1 MKKSSAPYIL
11 RVVLTAIAFVM
22 VLASALFSNSLA
34 AKMRDEEQ
42 KKMELWAEATRAL
55 ITATPEDNLDLPLTI
70 IENNTTIPVYMT
82 DAEGVCILHRNVPE
96 GKDVQQR
103 VDKLRESQ
111 EPIEVKVSDN
121 VVQYIYY
128 EDSRLLTWLTWFPYV
143 NLAIVLVF
151 MAVALLLVF
160 TVQDAEQDRVWAGLS
175 KETAH
180 QLGTPISAL
189 NGWQE
194 ILKTTYPDD
203 QMIPEMD
210 ADLKRL
216 STIADR
222 FSKVGSS
229 PELVQTP
236 LLPVL
241 KDSVAYMSKRT
252 SGKVEIHLQAEA
264 VDSNCEV
271 MANQALL
278 SWVIENLLRNA
289 VDAMDGSG
297 TITINI
303 TESSDRV
310 LIDVADTGKGI
321 ARRDWHRIFMPG
333 FTTKERGWGIG
344 LSLSKRIIR
353 TYHHGRIYVLHSTL
367 GSGTTFRMELRKAI

>member
-1 MKKSSAPYIL
+1 MKKSFAPYVQ

-55 ITATPEDNLDLPLTI
+55 IIATPEDNLDLPLTI

-82 DAEGVCILHRNVPE
+82 DAEGVCILHRNVRE
-96 GKDVQQR
+96 GVDVQQR
-103 VDKLRESQ
+103 VERLRASQ
-111 EPIEVKVSDN
+111 EPIEVRVDDA

-160 TVQDAEQDRVWAGLS
+160 TIQEAEQDRVWAGLS

-194 ILKTTYPDD
+194 ILKSTYPDD
-203 QMIPEMD
+203 KMIPEMD

-216 STIADR
+216 TTIADR
-222 FSKVGSS
+222 FSKVGSA
-229 PELVQTP
+229 PELVVTP

-241 KDSVAYMSKRT
+241 QDSVAYMSKRT
-252 SGKVEIHLQAEA
+252 SGKVDIRLETEA
-264 VDSNCEV
+264 ADRDSRV
-271 MANQALL
+271 LANGALL

-297 TITINI
+297 AITVSVKDN
-303 TESSDRV
+303 SGHV
-310 LIDVADTGKGI
+310 LIDVIDSGKGI
-321 ARRDWHRIFMPG
+321 ARRDWRRIFLPG
-333 FTTKERGWGIG
+333 YTTKERGWGMG
-344 LSLSKRIIR
+344 LSLSKRIIQ

-367 GSGTTFRMELRKAI
+367 GGGTTFHVELEKA